1 MWSRADRIASADRIQ
16 RRHGVVMVNIAAAGH
31 CYQVCRAAGNKAGA
45 LRHLNTIRAEL
56 RWRTALRKFRVNCLG
71 ANPDR
76 VDSIFDCAPPIED
89 F

>member
-1 MWSRADRIASADRIQ
+1 MSIQ
-16 RRHGVVMVNIAAAGH
+16 AAAH
-31 CYQVCRAAGNKAGA
+31 CFEVCRAAGNKAGA
-45 LRHLNTIRAEL
+45 LRHLNTIRTEL

-76 VDSIFDCAPPIED
+76 VKSIFELAPPVEE